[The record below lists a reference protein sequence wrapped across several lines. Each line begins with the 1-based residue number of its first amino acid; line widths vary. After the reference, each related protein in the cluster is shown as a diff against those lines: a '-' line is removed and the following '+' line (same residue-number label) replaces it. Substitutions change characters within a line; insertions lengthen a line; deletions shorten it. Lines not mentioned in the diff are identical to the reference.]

1 MFENLLKY
9 IKKCSN
15 IKLRNFERAFNTTDT
30 GGVHMNDADCKK
42 QNNIKIIVELLEKS
56 QPEKVAEILEFVKS
70 YLA

>member
-1 MFENLLKY
+1 MFEKLLEINYEEQYYLNKEF
-9 IKKCSN
+9 
-15 IKLRNFERAFNTTDT
+15 RRAFNITDT